1 MGTVDRNMG
10 QLRELVLKN
19 RRFTLHEIAD
29 MVRIALGSVQN
40 ILKNSMKVL
49 QIVAKFMSGLLSE
62 EQKENLINMCQNFQE
77 NISRDE

>member
-1 MGTVDRNMG
+1 MGR
-10 QLRELVLKN
+10 LKELVLKN

-29 MVRIALGSVQN
+29 MVRIPLGSVQS

-49 QIVAKFMSGLLSE
+49 QIAAKFMSGLLSE